1 MERTFQYSNHIQD
14 VSKIGSNLSQLASE
28 WTIPGSELRQV
39 IVIIEELLSNIVRFA
54 FKDPDDHLIEVRVSK
69 TGRVLAIRI
78 TDDGI
83 PFNPLDYH
91 PPSITD
97 PASPDAGG
105 MGITLVRTFSDSIEY
120 SREKDKN
127 HLTITKV
134 IKSKT

>member
-1 MERTFQYSNHIQD
+1 MERTFRYSNHIQD
-14 VSKIGSNLSQLASE
+14 VSKIGSDLSELASE

-39 IVIIEELLSNIVRFA
+39 VVIIEELLSNIVRFA
-54 FKDPDDHLIEVRVSK
+54 FNDPDDHVIEVRVSK

-91 PPSITD
+91 PPSTTD

-134 IKSKT
+134 IKSNG